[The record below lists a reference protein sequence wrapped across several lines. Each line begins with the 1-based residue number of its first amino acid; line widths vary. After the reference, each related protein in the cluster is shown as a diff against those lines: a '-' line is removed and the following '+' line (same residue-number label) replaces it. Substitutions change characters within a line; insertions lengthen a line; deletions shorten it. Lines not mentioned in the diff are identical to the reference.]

1 MEAVVITTG
10 VKHSCQNP
18 WSVTIMDPNQENGRV
33 ELKVMCPKV
42 NPLTVCAQNVPI
54 SIEKNNIIDL
64 IFFKVLYSAC
74 TMGIF
79 ALLRVN
85 GRNNIKASQSRA
97 GFLIGRVLIV
107 QKAATIT
114 KFLNHDKELITFCPI
129 GH

>member
-54 SIEKNNIIDL
+54 SIGKNNIIDL
-64 IFFKVLYSAC
+64 IFLKYSTVPVQWASLHYYELMVEIISKLAKV
-74 TMGIF
+74 
-79 ALLRVN
+79 V
-85 GRNNIKASQSRA
+85 Q
-97 GFLIGRVLIV
+97 GF
-107 QKAATIT
+107 
-114 KFLNHDKELITFCPI
+114 
-129 GH
+129 